1 MFARTATVALP
12 REIFI
17 IIVIIIIVIFI
28 VSAIFVFIME
38 RYEVIR
44 QIGQGAFGKALL
56 VKRRRGDEQ
65 LYVIKEISL
74 TQLSARDKEASRKEV
89 TLLSKMKHP
98 NIVAFHESFYDRNRL
113 YILMEFCDSGDMMN
127 RIKMQRGKPFSE
139 AQIVD
144 WFVQM
149 CLGLKHI
156 HDRKILHRDIK
167 AQNIFLTRGGLKVKL
182 GDFGIAR
189 MLNNTMELV
198 KTCVGTPY
206 YLSPEICENKPY
218 NNKTDIWSLGCVLYE
233 LCTLRHPFEG
243 SSLKQLVLCICGG
256 RFRPVSEH
264 YSPELR
270 LMLNLLFKIR
280 PRDRPSANTLLKH
293 PLLHTHISKH
303 LDTQLLEE
311 EFSHT
316 VLHRHTP
323 AAHKAS
329 KNTDQVSRDPVR
341 CKPAVK
347 PAVIRPV
354 QRANQRRPT
363 AKLQVKAQSPA
374 VFRAGVEHR
383 CRSPAELQKE
393 PDQDQHEDQD
403 QHQDQHRPAALE
415 PFRLVAAARDE
426 YLQRRREAHQYKL
439 RAQKQL
445 GLRPSTADA
454 KGCQQVNS
462 PEHHGKRASQRKQQE
477 EYLQQLQ
484 LIRQQYHHDVR
495 QMRMRPDVEETP
507 EAAGTDGH
515 THRKQQQRGIMF
527 EIKLMEEKKTEEN
540 EESEDE
546 PLNDTLTFAQAEKL
560 QIPPHGALDRQEEEE
575 EEEEPGMKRGQWGRG
590 AAETLLNAL
599 ENMNMTDSTTDTSL
613 TVSEEQEGGNRKHW
627 THRLPHTLLNAL
639 AQAELTDCST
649 DTLLSSDEE
658 EGGEVEEDEERLQ
671 PPSDDEDTIFEDS
684 DDELWQQI
692 CDSMRNLLTT
702 QEMQEH
708 GDTQDVP
715 EDSVV
720 DNVESERPEDES
732 QRNTAD

>member
-1 MFARTATVALP
+1 M
-12 REIFI
+12 
-17 IIVIIIIVIFI
+17 
-28 VSAIFVFIME
+28 ME

-113 YILMEFCDSGDMMN
+113 YILMEFCDSGDLMN

-167 AQNIFLTRGGLKVKL
+167 AQNVFLTRGGLKVKL

-189 MLNNTMELV
+189 MLNSTMELV

-218 NNKTDIWSLGCVLYE
+218 NNKT
-233 LCTLRHPFEG
+233 
-243 SSLKQLVLCICGG
+243 SLKQLVLCICGG
-256 RFRPVSEH
+256 RFRPVSER
-264 YSPELR
+264 YSSELR

-293 PLLHTHISKH
+293 PLLHTHISRH

-316 VLHRHTP
+316 VLHRQTP

-329 KNTDQVSRDPVR
+329 KSTDQVCRDPVR

-363 AKLQVKAQSPA
+363 AKHQVKAQSPA
-374 VFRAGVEHR
+374 VFRAAVEHR
-383 CRSPAELQKE
+383 WRSPAEPQRD
-393 PDQDQHEDQD
+393 PDQDQHQHQDEHQDQD
-403 QHQDQHRPAALE
+403 QDRPAALE

-454 KGCQQVNS
+454 EGCQQVNS
-462 PEHHGKRASQRKQQE
+462 PEHQGKRASQRKQQE

-484 LIRQQYHHDVR
+484 LIRQQYHRDVR

-507 EAAGTDGH
+507 AAAGTDTLNFNGH

-527 EIKLMEEKKTEEN
+527 EIKLTEEKKMEED

-546 PLNDTLTFAQAEKL
+546 PLNDTLTFAQAEQL
-560 QIPPHGALDRQEEEE
+560 QIPPHGSLDRQEEEE
-575 EEEEPGMKRGQWGRG
+575 PGVKRGQWGRG

-599 ENMNMTDSTTDTSL
+599 ENMNMTDSTTDASL
-613 TVSEEQEGGNRKHW
+613 TVSEEQEEDNRKHW
-627 THRLPHTLLNAL
+627 TQRLPHTLLNAL

-649 DTLLSSDEE
+649 DMLLSSDKARLTDEE
-658 EGGEVEEDEERLQ
+658 EDGEVEEDEERLQ
-671 PPSDDEDTIFEDS
+671 PRSDDEDTIFEDS
-684 DDELWQQI
+684 DDELRQQI

-702 QEMQEH
+702 QEMQEQSSAQEVEH
-708 GDTQDVP
+708 HTQEVP
-715 EDSVV
+715 EDSVL
-720 DNVESERPEDES
+720 DHVESERPEDES
-732 QRNTAD
+732 QRHTAD